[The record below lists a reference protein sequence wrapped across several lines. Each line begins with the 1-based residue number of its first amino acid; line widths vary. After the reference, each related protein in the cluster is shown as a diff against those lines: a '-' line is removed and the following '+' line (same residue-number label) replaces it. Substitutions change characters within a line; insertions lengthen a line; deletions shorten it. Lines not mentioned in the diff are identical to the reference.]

1 MERADIGAENAI
13 FCFGDSFYSRLRTAM
28 AKKNPK
34 KAPDCSGSLK
44 GFVAG
49 GVAVYQSHIGA
60 PAAAMLF
67 DILIASGVKRL
78 LMLGMA
84 GSISADCHIGDVVV
98 PLWGVREEGTS
109 HHYVRSDEQ
118 ARASPSMVKGIRKHF
133 GHLGIREGGVWTIDA
148 PYRETAEKVKCYSTN
163 GVLVVEMECT
173 ALMAVAQCRRKSF
186 GSVLVVTDEVRHDG
200 WEEAFRGAKVRRTT
214 RLVCESAADYF
225 S

>member
-1 MERADIGAENAI
+1 MEKADIGVENAI
-13 FCFGDSFYSRLRTAM
+13 LCFGDSFYSSLRTAFV
-28 AKKNPK
+28 KKNPK

-49 GVAVYQSHIGA
+49 EVAVYQSHIGA

-98 PLWGVREEGTS
+98 PTWGIREEGTS
-109 HHYVRSDEQ
+109 HHYLRSDEQ
-118 ARASPSMVKGIRKHF
+118 VKASLTMIRGIKKHF
-133 GHLGIREGGVWTIDA
+133 GHLGLRECGVWTIDA
-148 PYRETAEKVKCYSTN
+148 PYRETPEKVKSYSAR

-173 ALMAVAQCRRKSF
+173 ALMSVAQCRKKSF

-200 WEEAFRGAKVRRTT
+200 WEAAFRGEKVRRTR